1 MPGTLFII
9 NPVAARG
16 TTMKR
21 WLVSRREFIKAG
33 IAFTEQQTAEAGEA
47 TRITRDAIKAGC
59 QRVIAVGGD
68 GTLNEVLNGY
78 LDEPGIAI
86 NSQAA
91 IGLLPSGTGSDFR
104 RSVGLLNTADAVASV
119 LASHSRLIDAMRV
132 EYTTPEG
139 GNLIRHSLNLVSFGL
154 GGEVTGYVNNWR
166 ESLPGWVGGRLRFV
180 AAAVLGLKDFKNKK
194 ISIRLDGRPPLSLR
208 SNLVV
213 IGNGRFAGGG
223 MMLAPLAELDDGE
236 LDVILTHSPTR
247 LDIIRELPR
256 IYRGGLLENAKVSL
270 HKAQSVLV
278 EAAERLAIDID
289 GESPGIAPARVTV
302 LPLAVRFLTGEQS
315 A

>member
-16 TTMKR
+16 TTRQR

-33 IAFTEQQTAEAGEA
+33 LPFTEQQTAEAGDA

-59 QRVIAVGGD
+59 LRVIAVGGD

-78 LDEPGIAI
+78 LDEHGVAMNP
-86 NSQAA
+86 QVA
-91 IGLLPSGTGSDFR
+91 IGLVPSGTGSDFR
-104 RSVGLLNTADAVASV
+104 RSVGLLNSAQAIAAV
-119 LASHSRLIDAMRV
+119 LASRSRLIDAMRV

-139 GNLIRHSLNLVSFGL
+139 SKLIRHSLNLVSFGL
-154 GGEVTGYVNNWR
+154 GGEVTGYVNSWR
-166 ESLPGWVGGRLRFV
+166 ASLPGWVGGRLRFV
-180 AAAVLGLKDFKNKK
+180 AAAVLGLRDFKNKK
-194 ISIRLDGRPPLSLR
+194 VNVSLDEQAPLSLR
-208 SNLVV
+208 SNLIV

-223 MMLAPLAELDDGE
+223 MMLAPLAELDDGAV
-236 LDVILTHSPTR
+236 DVILTHSPTR

-256 IYRGGLLENAKVSL
+256 IYGGGLLKNAKVSL
-270 HKAQSVLV
+270 HKAQNVLV
-278 EAAERLAIDID
+278 ESAERLAIDID
-289 GESPGIAPARVTV
+289 GESLGLAPARVRV
-302 LPLAVRFLTGEQS
+302 LPLAVRFITGEQS